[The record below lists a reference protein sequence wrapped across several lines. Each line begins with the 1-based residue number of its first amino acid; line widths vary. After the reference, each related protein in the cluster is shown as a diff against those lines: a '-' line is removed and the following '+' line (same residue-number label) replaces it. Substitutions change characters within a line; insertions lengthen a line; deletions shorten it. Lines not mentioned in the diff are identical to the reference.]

1 MRRLASP
8 GWLVRHAIVVVLV
21 AAFLGLG
28 WWQLGRAEDGNPL
41 SLGYTIEWPFFAA
54 FVIFMWIREMRLALR
69 ADDDR
74 STQSAPQPTVDT
86 ATLDTATLDP
96 PTVDTATVY
105 TADGVTTFDV
115 GAALAR
121 RAGDQRAGVGIDT
134 DSDYNHYLAWLAA
147 NPGARPRDY
156 PARAAQ
162 ASTKQAGTE
171 QASTEQGS
179 TEISG
184 TKKSGTK
191 KTENVH
197 G

>member
-8 GWLVRHAIVVVLV
+8 GWLLRHAIVVVLV

-28 WWQLGRAEDGNPL
+28 WWQLGRAEQGNPL

-69 ADDDR
+69 ADHGRAPDGVAPDAVAPDAE
-74 STQSAPQPTVDT
+74 SAAPPATVDT
-86 ATLDTATLDP
+86 AT
-96 PTVDTATVY
+96 
-105 TADGVTTFDV
+105 GVTTFDV

-121 RAGDQRAGVGIDT
+121 RAGDQRAGMGIDT
-134 DSDYNHYLAWLAA
+134 DSDSNRYLAWLAA

-156 PARAAQ
+156 QTRTDKARTDSAR
-162 ASTKQAGTE
+162 SEIAGTE
-171 QASTEQGS
+171 QTRAEHTRTE
-179 TEISG
+179 
-184 TKKSGTK
+184 

>member
-8 GWLVRHAIVVVLV
+8 GWLLRHAIVVVLV
-21 AAFLGLG
+21 AVFLGLG

-69 ADDDR
+69 ADHGR
-74 STQSAPQPTVDT
+74 STESVAHPTVDT
-86 ATLDTATLDP
+86 ATADTVATAP
-96 PTVDTATVY
+96 VDSA
-105 TADGVTTFDV
+105 AGVTTFDV

-121 RAGDQRAGVGIDT
+121 RAGDQRAGVGIDA

-156 PARAAQ
+156 PTGREK
-162 ASTKQAGTE
+162 TR
-171 QASTEQGS
+171 

-184 TKKSGTK
+184 TQKSRTK